1 MMHYT
6 IVNEMKV
13 MGVTE
18 NILLIF
24 PLNRPMRV
32 QNTGNALIFKQST
45 YITSFTCRQM
55 QWNRMFHKKLLG
67 HEYTH
72 PECI

>member
-1 MMHYT
+1 MHYT
-6 IVNEMKV
+6 MVNEMTV
-13 MGVTE
+13 MGVTG

-45 YITSFTCRQM
+45 NISLVILADKFNGTECLTKSF
-55 QWNRMFHKKLLG
+55 
-67 HEYTH
+67 
-72 PECI
+72 

>member
-1 MMHYT
+1 MHYT

-24 PLNRPMRV
+24 PLNRPIRV

-45 YITSFTCRQM
+45 NISLVLLADKCNGTECFTKSF
-55 QWNRMFHKKLLG
+55 
-67 HEYTH
+67 
-72 PECI
+72 

>member
-1 MMHYT
+1 MHYT
-6 IVNEMKV
+6 MVNEMTV
-13 MGVTE
+13 MGVTG

-45 YITSFTCRQM
+45 NISLVILADKFNGT
-55 QWNRMFHKKLLG
+55 
-67 HEYTH
+67 
-72 PECI
+72 ECLTKRF